1 MRLFCNFQTSWLN
14 KGSSKLVLKCVF
26 LLWKSALVM
35 CVASF
40 FIILSEKVTDRKR
53 LLSER
58 RFSWKMVGIENCKC
72 ASELPEEKKRI
83 SHTHWTTFTA
93 KVNTPNFHYFL
104 DSLSL
109 VKAIDLERKL
119 LFTLTFLFLVQ
130 QKSRNTWVKFLT
142 TMSINALWLIFIT
155 KAQHIKYPIF
165 STTRA
170 PEMH

>member
-1 MRLFCNFQTSWLN
+1 MCISSLEIGFGDVRCFLFYHPEWKSDRQKKTSL
-14 KGSSKLVLKCVF
+14 LVLQRED
-26 LLWKSALVM
+26 LVG
-35 CVASF
+35 
-40 FIILSEKVTDRKR
+40 
-53 LLSER
+53 
-58 RFSWKMVGIENCKC
+58 MVGIENCKC

-93 KVNTPNFHYFL
+93 KVNTPNFSLFFG
-104 DSLSL
+104 LSL